1 MFRQTPLR
9 GLVFAL
15 LLGAGTVYAFTT
27 GYYGREL
34 LTEVAILAILAIA
47 LDLVAGFGGMISLA
61 HGALFGAGAY
71 IFASTTVMGGQG
83 PATGMVAAIL
93 GVAAIG
99 WAIGAVS
106 ARTRGIF
113 FIMVTLAFGQM
124 AHAWVL
130 ESPLFGGDDGM
141 YGIPRLDLSALGV
154 SLSDSRIFALFTLAL
169 AAFAYLVAAWVLRSG
184 FGRTLVGI
192 RANEDRMRALGL
204 STWRHKARAFALS
217 GALAGLAGA
226 LTAQHVQ
233 FISPGVLHWTIS
245 GEVLVIV
252 ILGGL
257 GTLIGPVVGAAFFVF
272 LKHAIQ
278 GWTDHWHLFVG
289 LALIVVVMAGG
300 RGLYG
305 GIEHLLSRRRKKAA
319 TARPGA
325 LAPVA
330 ETTTEAP
337 HHA

>member
-9 GLVFAL
+9 SAVFAL
-15 LLGAGTVYAFTT
+15 LLVAGVFYAFFA

-71 IFASTTVMGGQG
+71 IFASTTVMGGQA
-83 PATGMVAAIL
+83 PAFGMIAAML
-93 GVAAIG
+93 GVGAIG
-99 WAIGAVS
+99 WAMGAVA

-124 AHAWVL
+124 AHAWIL

-141 YGIPRLDLSALGV
+141 YGIPRLDLGV
-154 SLSDSRIFALFTLAL
+154 IGVNLSDSRVFALFALTL
-169 AAFAYLVAAWVLRSG
+169 AAFSYVVAASVLRSG

-192 RANEDRMRALGL
+192 RANEGRMRALGL
-204 STWRHKARAFALS
+204 STWRHKARAFAIS

-289 LALIVVVMAGG
+289 LALIIVVMAGG

-305 GIEHLLSRRRKKAA
+305 GVEHLLTRRRPTSAGAPPLASVSKTGAEAA
-319 TARPGA
+319 
-325 LAPVA
+325 
-330 ETTTEAP
+330 